1 MFEDEDGEGAEVVA
15 FALTVDEEGVVRVV
29 GCGTNPLT
37 VTPDQLARLLT
48 AILEVLMTEGGG
60 DDDGRVEV
68 SLN

>member
-1 MFEDEDGEGAEVVA
+1 VFEGGEEVA

-29 GCGTNPLT
+29 GCGTTPLT
-37 VTPDQLARLLT
+37 VTPEQLARLLT

-60 DDDGRVEV
+60 DEDGRVEV